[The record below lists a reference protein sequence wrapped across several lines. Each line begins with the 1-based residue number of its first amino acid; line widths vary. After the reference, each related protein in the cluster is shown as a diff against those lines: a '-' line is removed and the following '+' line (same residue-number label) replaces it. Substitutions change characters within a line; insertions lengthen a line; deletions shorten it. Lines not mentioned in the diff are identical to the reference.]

1 MPKKRG
7 QERGNT
13 LRVYLY
19 AKKHGQ
25 EKRKHPTGI
34 PLCPKSVGR
43 REERRLCMERVYKT
57 MRNIGALSI
66 GVGIVVTVIGIAA
79 GTISI
84 INGAFLLKRK
94 SEITF

>member
-1 MPKKRG
+1 
-7 QERGNT
+7 
-13 LRVYLY
+13 
-19 AKKHGQ
+19 
-25 EKRKHPTGI
+25 
-34 PLCPKSVGR
+34 VGE
-43 REERRLCMERVYKT
+43 REERRLGMERVYKT

-66 GVGIVVTVIGIAA
+66 GVGIVMTVIGIAA